1 MVRCR
6 VAPDFEATADF
17 AGITKSSEKLRQ
29 FRAQRLALNVDYVHL
44 DRVGTK
50 TNSAITTSLK
60 DRGTKFPPMS
70 VITDP
75 AFVLAGNTALLLE
88 HFRGCE
94 TC

>member
-6 VAPDFEATADF
+6 EAPDFAGTADF

-60 DRGTKFPPMS
+60 DRGTKFPPMCDNRPCIWIS
-70 VITDP
+70 RKYGIVARI
-75 AFVLAGNTALLLE
+75 
-88 HFRGCE
+88 FRGCE

>member
-1 MVRCR
+1 MVGCR
-6 VAPDFEATADF
+6 AAPDFVETADF
-17 AGITKSSEKLRQ
+17 AGITTSSEKLRQ

-50 TNSAITTSLK
+50 TTSAITTSLK
-60 DRGTKFPPMS
+60 DRGTKFSLMS

-75 AFVLAGNTALLLE
+75 AFALAGNTALLLE
-88 HFRGCE
+88 DFRGCE